1 MSAQAFP
8 TLEAAKDAIQT
19 ALNLPSISAQLSAL
33 ASIRY
38 SPPTPTL
45 AEQDPF
51 SDGYRND
58 VLSLYQQISGR
69 PCYEAEHDEK
79 TNALDDYD
87 VAQLPI
93 PYRFR
98 DSALLGEFLCCY
110 GWVVKQLDVRPG
122 DRVLEYGP
130 GEGQLLIHLARMGCE
145 AYAVDVEP
153 RFLRAIAKQCE
164 ALDVRVHTQRGH
176 FGDAVPGGPVDRV
189 IFFEAFHHCLNQ
201 LETLHRIRRHLQ
213 PNGFICFSGE
223 PIIKKD
229 SVHSPCVPYPWG
241 PRLDGE
247 AIRSI
252 WKFGWMELGY
262 SEHYFIDL
270 LMRAGYAVEFKRC
283 PFFDRGDA
291 YLARPIHKHFPI
303 LDDTLIATWKGQC
316 GWHPS
321 EQTHRWTDGDAWLP
335 LPQTGLH
342 AVQVVCC
349 NMQPSTVRARFS
361 AGSDST
367 TRDIASRATEV
378 VRLSLQSPAEYLR
391 IESPTFCP
399 AGDERTLGVAV
410 QAISFN

>member
-1 MSAQAFP
+1 
-8 TLEAAKDAIQT
+8 
-19 ALNLPSISAQLSAL
+19 
-33 ASIRY
+33 
-38 SPPTPTL
+38 
-45 AEQDPF
+45 
-51 SDGYRND
+51 
-58 VLSLYQQISGR
+58 
-69 PCYEAEHDEK
+69 
-79 TNALDDYD
+79 
-87 VAQLPI
+87 
-93 PYRFR
+93 
-98 DSALLGEFLCCY
+98 
-110 GWVVKQLDVRPG
+110 
-122 DRVLEYGP
+122 
-130 GEGQLLIHLARMGCE
+130 
-145 AYAVDVEP
+145 
-153 RFLRAIAKQCE
+153 
-164 ALDVRVHTQRGH
+164 
-176 FGDAVPGGPVDRV
+176 
-189 IFFEAFHHCLNQ
+189 
-201 LETLHRIRRHLQ
+201 
-213 PNGFICFSGE
+213 
-223 PIIKKD
+223 
-229 SVHSPCVPYPWG
+229 
-241 PRLDGE
+241 
-247 AIRSI
+247 
-252 WKFGWMELGY
+252 MELGY